1 MVVEVIT
8 MKEENK
14 DTTKNIWR
22 RIIQKKWFF
31 PALYLMLAALL
42 LSGVL
47 WYQNVNK
54 QPDALD
60 EDRPESANELAD
72 DQFDE
77 DAEAVMD
84 QQEVIQM
91 PVVDNE
97 KTEIVTKFY
106 DYSAEQEDQEQ
117 ALVEYNNRY
126 YQSTGIDIASED
138 DEAFDVVASLSGTVT
153 EVKDDPL
160 LGNVV
165 ALTHENDV
173 MTYYASLN
181 DIDVKVDD
189 EVEQGDVLGTA
200 GENLF
205 GKDHGTH
212 VHFELRKDDQEMN
225 PEEFF
230 NQPISKLD
238 EALKEQK
245 EVTEDEANDEEADTE
260 EDEENADEKEDTGEK
275 EEDDEADVDED
286 DIEAED
292 E

>member
-1 MVVEVIT
+1 M
-8 MKEENK
+8 
-14 DTTKNIWR
+14 
-22 RIIQKKWFF
+22 
-31 PALYLMLAALL
+31 
-42 LSGVL
+42 
-47 WYQNVNK
+47 
-54 QPDALD
+54 
-60 EDRPESANELAD
+60 
-72 DQFDE
+72 
-77 DAEAVMD
+77 
-84 QQEVIQM
+84 
-91 PVVDNE
+91 
-97 KTEIVTKFY
+97 
-106 DYSAEQEDQEQ
+106 
-117 ALVEYNNRY
+117 
-126 YQSTGIDIASED
+126 
-138 DEAFDVVASLSGTVT
+138 
-153 EVKDDPL
+153 KDDPL